1 MEIKDIIM
9 QRRTIRLFEQKPV
22 PETEIRNMLDC
33 ARTSSCA
40 SNLQQL
46 RFIVI
51 QDLELVKEV
60 FQHTAWANLVKP
72 RRTPEWGV
80 TAPQCFI
87 AVIVDTNANPTIHAD
102 AGAAI
107 QSMQIM
113 AWSKGIGCCWL
124 GSIKRDRIKAILEL
138 PEDKQVMY
146 LLALG
151 YPAESPLAEDIP
163 IDKPVYY
170 YLDDENRLH
179 VPKICLDDVA
189 SWR

>member
-9 QRRTIRLFEQKPV
+9 GRRSIRLFEQKTLPDA
-22 PETEIRNMLDC
+22 EIRDLLDC
-33 ARTSSCA
+33 ARTSPCA

-51 QDLELVKEV
+51 QDFLLAKEI
-60 FQHTAWANLVKP
+60 FQLTAWANLVKP
-72 RRTPEWGV
+72 HRNPQWGV
-80 TAPQCFI
+80 SAPRCFI
-87 AVIVDTNANPTIHAD
+87 AVIADAQANPTIYAD

-113 AWSKGIGCCWL
+113 AWSRGIGCCWL

-179 VPKICLDDVA
+179 VPKLCLDDVA